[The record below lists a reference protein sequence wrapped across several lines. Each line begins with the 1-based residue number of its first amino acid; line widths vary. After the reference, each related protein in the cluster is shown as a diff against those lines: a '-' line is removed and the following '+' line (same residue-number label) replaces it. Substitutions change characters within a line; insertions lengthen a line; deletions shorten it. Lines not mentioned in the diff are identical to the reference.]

1 MDGLEE
7 DTENLREMSKLIRT
21 AKTCEELASA
31 GISRSGMFQ
40 LDPDGENAGADPI
53 NVYCDFTT
61 RATEIYHNMPDQLE
75 LEQCDNQELGCQK
88 VHLEYEVPMS
98 QIIALTQLSATCEQA
113 IQFDCFMAPLM
124 EHGSDLGFWLDRNGN
139 KSNFFHGNLNPD
151 QPHVCRC
158 GLDQTCVIPELPCN
172 CDAKEP
178 NWVADEGVIT
188 DKTILPI
195 TEFAYGPMEYDMQ
208 KAKIKIGHLKC
219 SGRSEISSSV
229 VTCATLKRQGV
240 AFSGL
245 FNLKDEGGNLRL
257 GYCDMQKGLE
267 EDGLEGETVW
277 EFAQESFGSV
287 MSSSVRPSMI
297 TNGSF
302 RIARDDCNFG
312 WANGSQIQFAIDYG
326 TSQNCYL
333 VIDNIPSDKNTLRL
347 RIANFNVRFLFLKFS
362 STKIDYFF
370 CEYSLRTIV
379 ITSQLTRANLDQHY
393 KNSKSWTEIW
403 AK

>member
-1 MDGLEE
+1 
-7 DTENLREMSKLIRT
+7 
-21 AKTCEELASA
+21 
-31 GISRSGMFQ
+31 
-40 LDPDGENAGADPI
+40 
-53 NVYCDFTT
+53 
-61 RATEIYHNMPDQLE
+61 
-75 LEQCDNQELGCQK
+75 
-88 VHLEYEVPMS
+88 MS

-124 EHGSDLGFWLDRNGN
+124 EHGSDLGYWLDRNGN

-277 EFAQESFGSV
+277 EFGQESFGSV
-287 MSSSVRPSMI
+287 MSSSVRPPMI
-297 TNGSF
+297 TNGSL

-312 WANGSQIQFAIDYG
+312 SVIGNQIRFNIDYDV
-326 TSQNCYL
+326 SQNCYL
-333 VIDNIPSDKNTLRL
+333 VITDIPSDKNTLKL
-347 RIANFNVRFLFLKFS
+347 RIANFNS
-362 STKIDYFF
+362 EDDCDYFSINKG
-370 CEYSLRTIV
+370 EPGPTLQELEIMDGNMGE
-379 ITSQLTRANLDQHY
+379 IE
-393 KNSKSWTEIW
+393 KEWTEPQQDWRSSGSITLRW
-403 AK
+403 QSDSSVTRSSMTAIVDIY